1 MQLYKK
7 IALAATVAAA
17 LGTAPSF
24 AQQSGSAANR
34 PERIAGQPNLNGV
47 WQAMNSANWN
57 LEAHSAEAL
66 KDFWELGSLG
76 AIPAGQSVIDGDG
89 KIPYLPEALAQR
101 DENRAGWP
109 KADPETTCYLPGIP
123 RATYLPHPFQIVQGG
138 GNILFVYSYA
148 SANRLVN
155 MGAPITPPVDTW
167 MGQSNGRWDG
177 NTLVV
182 ETTGFNGMTWLDRA
196 GNHHTNALKVT
207 ERFTPVSE
215 NHIQYSATLEDA
227 ERVLAPLDDQHAAV
241 PAHRAE
247 RADPG
252 VQVRAVR
259 RGAAVQGPRAAAAAV
274 GSESQELPSGVAA
287 RAERPK
293 NEIN

>member
-1 MQLYKK
+1 
-7 IALAATVAAA
+7 
-17 LGTAPSF
+17 
-24 AQQSGSAANR
+24 
-34 PERIAGQPNLNGV
+34 
-47 WQAMNSANWN
+47 MNSANWN

-66 KDFWELGSLG
+66 KEFWALGSLA

-109 KADPETTCYLPGIP
+109 KSDPETSCYLPGIP
-123 RATYLPHPFQIVQGG
+123 RATYMPFPFQIVQGG
-138 GNILFVYSYA
+138 GNILFVYTYA

-155 MGAPITPPVDTW
+155 MGEPIVPPVDTW

-182 ETTGFNGMTWLDRA
+182 ETTGFNGMTHLDRA
-196 GNHHTNALKVT
+196 GNHHSSALKVT
-207 ERFTPVSE
+207 ERFTPLNE
-215 NHIQYSATLEDA
+215 NHLQYSATSRGREYL
-227 ERVLAPLDDQHAAV
+227 LAAVDDQHAAV
-241 PAHRAE
+241 SAHRAE
-247 RADPG
+247 RTDTR

-259 RGAAVQGPRAAAAAV
+259 RRAAVQGPRAAPAAAV
-274 GSESQELPSGVAA
+274 SRDHRNCQVGIVAKA
-287 RAERPK
+287 DRPK

>member
-1 MQLYKK
+1 MHSKNKPLALSVA
-7 IALAATVAAA
+7 IALSLWVALPSHAQSTAGRAAA
-17 LGTAPSF
+17 
-24 AQQSGSAANR
+24 R
-34 PERIAGQPNLNGV
+34 PARVAGQPNLNGI

-66 KDFWELGSLG
+66 EGFWQLGSLA

-109 KADPETTCYLPGIP
+109 SADPETKCYLPGIP
-123 RATYLPHPFQIVQGG
+123 RATYMPFPFQIVQGG

-148 SANRLVN
+148 SANRVVN
-155 MGAPITPPVDTW
+155 MGAPIEPPVDTW

-177 NTLVV
+177 DTLVV

-196 GNHHTNALKVT
+196 GNHHSSTLKVT

-215 NHIQYSATLEDA
+215 NHLQYSATLEDPNTYS
-227 ERVLAPLDDQHAAV
+227 RPWTINMPLYRHIEPNAQILEFKCV
-241 PAHRAE
+241 PFVE
-247 RADPG
+247 ELLYKDL
-252 VQVRAVR
+252 
-259 RGAAVQGPRAAAAAV
+259 
-274 GSESQELPSGVAA
+274 ELPEQG
-287 RAERPK
+287 
-293 NEIN
+293 